1 MRDITGNDPYRDRPP
16 HDVQDTVR
24 HPPTGPVPATTPVG
38 SPPRRHG
45 IRGLVRAAV
54 IAAVGIAVVSSF
66 AGSVGE
72 GDPKTQRIE
81 GAASRVMIDAGSSDV
96 RIVGAGSGPVE
107 VDLPSRFGRA
117 SARVEHSWSGS
128 ALDLNVDCSG
138 FLGCGSDP
146 VVRVPAG
153 AQVEV
158 RASSG
163 DVRITDVDTQVRVE
177 TSSGEVDLRD
187 VSNASIRTTSGDV
200 DLQRV
205 GQIDVRATS
214 GDVRGDARG
223 SSVTTRTTSGDVKME
238 LAQVT
243 RADIETS
250 SGDVKLEFDPRQEY
264 AIDATTSSGDID
276 SDLRNDDDAPNVLIV
291 RTTSGDIDLRD

>member
-1 MRDITGNDPYRDRPP
+1 MRDITANDPYRDRPP

-24 HPPTGPVPATTPVG
+24 HPPTGQAPTTPVG

-54 IAAVGIAVVSSF
+54 IGAVGIAIVSSF

-96 RIVGAGSGPVE
+96 RVFGTGSGPVE
-107 VDLPSRFGRA
+107 VDLPSRFGRP
-117 SARVEHSWSGS
+117 SARVAQSWSGS
-128 ALDLNVDCSG
+128 TLDLNVVCSG
-138 FLGCGSDP
+138 FLGCSSDP

-153 AQVEV
+153 AEVEV

-163 DVRITDVDTQVRVE
+163 DVRITDVETQVRVE
-177 TSSGEVDLRD
+177 TSSGEIDLRD
-187 VSNASIRTTSGDV
+187 VSNANIRTTSGDV

-214 GDVRGDARG
+214 GDVRGDAYG
-223 SSVTTRTTSGDVKME
+223 SSVTTRTTSGDVEME
-238 LAQVT
+238 LAQVP
-243 RADIETS
+243 RAEVETS
-250 SGDVKLEFDPRQEY
+250 SGDIKLDLDPRQEY
-264 AIDATTSSGDID
+264 AIDATTSSGDTD
-276 SDLRNDDDAPNVLIV
+276 SELRNDDEAPNAVIV